1 MRVQARFFAAYRELT
16 GASGAEVDL
25 PEGATVADLIDT
37 LREQGPPFGAL
48 PARPAVAVNLEYAP
62 PETELSDGDEV
73 AFIPPVA
80 GG

>member
-16 GASGAEVDL
+16 GASHTEVDL
-25 PEGATVADLIDT
+25 PQGATVADLVDA
-37 LREQGPPFGAL
+37 LRARGPSFSAL
-48 PARPAVAVNLEYAP
+48 PPKPAVAVNLEYAP
-62 PETELSDGDEV
+62 ADTALRDGDEV

>member
-16 GASGAEVDL
+16 GASHVEVRL
-25 PEGATVADLIDT
+25 SEGATVADLIAA
-37 LREQGPPFGAL
+37 LRERGPSFTAL

-62 PETELSDGDEV
+62 IDTGLRDGDEV

>member
-16 GASGAEVDL
+16 GASHTEVDL
-25 PEGATVADLIDT
+25 PQGATVADLIDA
-37 LREQGPPFGAL
+37 LRARGPSFSAL
-48 PARPAVAVNLEYAP
+48 PPKPAVAVNLEYAP
-62 PETELSDGDEV
+62 ADTGLRDGDEV

>member
-16 GASGAEVDL
+16 GASHTEVDL
-25 PEGATVADLIDT
+25 PQGATVADLIDA
-37 LREQGPPFGAL
+37 LRARGPSFSAL

-62 PETELSDGDEV
+62 ADTGLRDGDEV

>member
-16 GASGAEVDL
+16 GASHTEVDL
-25 PEGATVADLIDT
+25 PQGATVADLIDA
-37 LREQGPPFGAL
+37 LRARGPSFSAL
-48 PARPAVAVNLEYAP
+48 PPKPAVAVNLEYAP
-62 PETELSDGDEV
+62 ADTALRDGDEV